1 MKLRPVGHLDVYV
14 LNAYQIVGQAENGQ
28 PLWIKP
34 KPGIC
39 RRGVV
44 AANRQ
49 DLKEVSVRHAFVQGQ
64 KIGLTAVF
72 VLNNSGVLLRKRKNE
87 IKSMSAKSIYTS
99 TEQYG

>member
-1 MKLRPVGHLDVYV
+1 MKLTPAGHSDVFV
-14 LNAYQIVGQAENGQ
+14 LNAYQVVGQAENGQ

-49 DLKEVSVRHAFVQGQ
+49 DLKEVSVRQAFVQGQ

-72 VLNNSGVLLRKRKNE
+72 MLNNGGVLLRKSKL
-87 IKSMSAKSIYTS
+87 T
-99 TEQYG
+99 